1 MKCLNINN
9 VPSEL
14 YKRETLSGKVQ
25 LKSPKSVW
33 VSCHGVWLFLL
44 YQLLCGRG
52 VLISMSRWRATFTS
66 RWNTS
71 EEDIIPIHEVDTIF
85 VLTNVAQIS
94 NVIVSDFFLRLVQMT
109 PCLFGSKMSDWFR
122 LGWSAVARSN
132 SSRFMILL
140 CLILARPISATLTNF
155 AKYLTKKL
163 ETELYSDLI
172 WIPLVRME
180 RPRGAAKFRQTT
192 TGAQLRRKRE
202 ERGQVSFTLHQITH
216 PSHSC
221 QPQTKPPFSCTTFSD
236 HLFFMR
242 QISRAR
248 RCPWVTTRGSSL
260 GTWTTT
266 TQVRGPVLGP
276 TFADLGQLSGIER
289 ARRGAEVEL
298 NSIELELKTDSE
310 LKTRRWRCG
319 RWWEKRGG
327 GEKRRRRREERQLGE
342 GGRSLSHEHSQQVG
356 SHSYSYVMKMKTTS
370 SAQSWPSLKVAIVT
384 SQICW
389 HWGSPQSGDGD

>member
-1 MKCLNINN
+1 MPVQTVLWDQVYLMKCFNINN

-94 NVIVSDFFLRLVQMT
+94 NVIVSDFFLRLYQMT

-163 ETELYSDLI
+163 ETELYSDVFEFPLSGWNVLEVRRSSGRRRQEHSWGGKGRKEAKSVSPCI
-172 WIPLVRME
+172 KSHTPPIPVNLK
-180 RPRGAAKFRQTT
+180 PSHPFPAPHFQTT
-192 TGAQLRRKRE
+192 L
-202 ERGQVSFTLHQITH
+202 
-216 PSHSC
+216 
-221 QPQTKPPFSCTTFSD
+221 FSCAIFPGPD
-236 HLFFMR
+236 G
-242 QISRAR
+242 A
-248 RCPWVTTRGSSL
+248 L
-260 GTWTTT
+260 GLQPEVLLT
-266 TQVRGPVLGP
+266 GPGP
-276 TFADLGQLSGIER
+276 LPHKSEAQCWDQLSQIP
-289 ARRGAEVEL
+289 V
-298 NSIELELKTDSE
+298 N
-310 LKTRRWRCG
+310 W
-319 RWWEKRGG
+319 
-327 GEKRRRRREERQLGE
+327 
-342 GGRSLSHEHSQQVG
+342 VG
-356 SHSYSYVMKMKTTS
+356 
-370 SAQSWPSLKVAIVT
+370 
-384 SQICW
+384 
-389 HWGSPQSGDGD
+389 

>member
-1 MKCLNINN
+1 MPVQTVLWDQIYLMKCLNINN

-94 NVIVSDFFLRLVQMT
+94 NVIVSDFFLRLYQMT
-109 PCLFGSKMSDWFR
+109 RCLFGSKVSDWFR
-122 LGWSAVARSN
+122 FGWSTVARSN

-221 QPQTKPPFSCTTFSD
+221 QPHVKPPFSCATFSD
-236 HLFFMR
+236 RPFFSCAIFAGPDGALGLQPEVLLAGPGPLPHKSEAQCWDQLS
-242 QISRAR
+242 QISVN
-248 RCPWVTTRGSSL
+248 WVG
-260 GTWTTT
+260 
-266 TQVRGPVLGP
+266 
-276 TFADLGQLSGIER
+276 
-289 ARRGAEVEL
+289 
-298 NSIELELKTDSE
+298 
-310 LKTRRWRCG
+310 
-319 RWWEKRGG
+319 
-327 GEKRRRRREERQLGE
+327 
-342 GGRSLSHEHSQQVG
+342 
-356 SHSYSYVMKMKTTS
+356 
-370 SAQSWPSLKVAIVT
+370 
-384 SQICW
+384 
-389 HWGSPQSGDGD
+389 